1 MKKIIYLLMLGVF
14 ASFAACSDDDDDNS
28 NQTINVAGSDFTVYG
43 IDSYYSQAMEQFVIG
58 FMLHK
63 EMIVNNDIYFE
74 SEDFDLNS
82 LAKGKVYQINDYVED
97 FMNVTGKNPV
107 NSFTAYIN
115 DLHNN
120 TAPVYSKEG
129 TLTILEYDAESMAI
143 TAEFNV
149 MFKDFDD
156 TYEKQMTGTVT
167 FNYYIDDIQE

>member
-28 NQTINVAGSDFTVYG
+28 GQTINVAGKDFTVYG

-82 LAKGKVYQINDYVED
+82 LAKGKVYQVND
-97 FMNVTGKNPV
+97 FMGDFMGTDKNPA

-115 DLHNN
+115 DLHDN
-120 TAPVYSKEG
+120 TAPVYGKEG
-129 TLTILEYDAESMAI
+129 TLTVLEYDADSRSL
-143 TAEFNV
+143 TVEFNV
-149 MFKDFDD
+149 TFGDLDD
-156 TYEKQMTGTVT
+156 TYEKQMTGTVS
-167 FNYYIDDIQE
+167 FNYYIEDILE

>member
-28 NQTINVAGSDFTVYG
+28 GQTINVAGSDFTVYG

-74 SEDFDLNS
+74 AEDFDLNS
-82 LAKGKVYQINDYVED
+82 LAQGRVYQVNQFMGD
-97 FMNVTGKNPV
+97 FMGSGEKTA
-107 NSFTAYIN
+107 NSFEAYIN
-115 DLHNN
+115 DLHND

-129 TLTILEYDAESMAI
+129 TLTVLEYNADSRSL
-143 TAEFNV
+143 TVEFNV
-149 MFKDFDD
+149 TFGDLDD
-156 TYEKQMTGTVT
+156 TYEKQMTGIVS